1 MPSKINMF
9 ETISAS
15 LAGINSNLERFVRAT
30 RLMGKSVRGQS
41 SISEGRLWVG

>member
-15 LAGINSNLERFVRAT
+15 LAGINSNLERFARAT
-30 RLMGKSVRGQS
+30 RLVRKSIRGRP
-41 SISEGRLWVG
+41 SIFEGRLWVG